1 MLPHK
6 TKERRK
12 TMPRIAVYAGHGGTD
27 NGASSN
33 GRLEKDYTLA
43 LMTEV
48 TRILRSRGYEVI
60 NNRTGDTN
68 RSITADA
75 RKANENDVDAV
86 VEIHLNSNEGIPQ
99 NGTETYYSAFDK
111 GTGRRLAENINREI
125 VALGFADRGIKTRL
139 NSRGQD
145 YFGIIRLTKAPAVLV
160 ETAFINNENDMAM
173 FDIATMSAAIADG
186 ITQTFPIYAGGG
198 DPTVRK
204 IQTFLNNN
212 YGFGLAVD
220 GIFGPLTKSALVK
233 ALQTELNRQYGR
245 NLAIDGIFG
254 PKTFNATVPLRQG
267 DRGNLV
273 FIIQSMLYVR
283 GYYTNPDGIYGSRTA
298 NSVRALQ
305 NDAGLTVNGIA
316 DARTQYILFNG

>member
-1 MLPHK
+1 
-6 TKERRK
+6 
-12 TMPRIAVYAGHGGTD
+12 MPKIAVYAGHGGSD

-48 TRILRSRGYEVI
+48 TRILRARGYDVI
-60 NNRTGDTN
+60 NNRTTDID

-75 RKANENDVDAV
+75 RKANTNDVDAV
-86 VEIHLNSNEGIPQ
+86 VEIHLNSNAGVPQ
-99 NGTETYYSAFDK
+99 NGTETYFSVFDK
-111 GTGRRLAENINREI
+111 GTGRRLADNIHREI
-125 VALGFADRGIKTRL
+125 VALGFADRGIKTRV

-145 YFGIIRLTKAPAVLV
+145 YFGIIRLTDAPAVLV

-186 ITQTFPIYAGGG
+186 ITETFPIDSGRG
-198 DPTVRK
+198 DPTVRR
-204 IQTFLNNN
+204 IQRFLNSN

-220 GIFGPLTKSALVK
+220 GIYGPLTKSAITK
-233 ALQTELNRQYGR
+233 ALQIELNRQYGR
-245 NLAIDGIFG
+245 NLAVDGIFG
-254 PKTFNATVPLRQG
+254 PRTFNATVPLRQG

-273 FIIQSMLYVR
+273 FIIQSLLYIR
-283 GYYTNPDGIYGSRTA
+283 GYYTNPDGIFGNRTA
-298 NSVRALQ
+298 NAVRALQ
-305 NDAGLTVNGIA
+305 NDANLTVNGVA